1 MKATDIHNLIK
12 HPELI
17 DNEVSDKLEQI
28 IEEYP
33 YFQLARVLYLKK
45 LHSKNTDKFRQELN
59 KSAIYLPDKKRLFQ
73 YLNEN
78 IDLGRHIENIERKV
92 ERKNIEEKKD
102 ELLDFE
108 AININSTPAYILEN
122 ETLNIDSTNTK
133 EHKDNQQLI
142 DDFIKNTPR
151 ISKTGENDTSVK
163 NLAEKSEPQKEC
175 MTETLARIY
184 VKQKLYHKAIAIY
197 EKLSLKNPQK
207 SVYFV
212 NLIDEIKE
220 IINDK

>member
-17 DNEVSDKLEQI
+17 DNEVFDKLEQI
-28 IEEYP
+28 IKEYP

-45 LHSKNTDKFRQELN
+45 LHSNNTDKFRQELN

-73 YLNEN
+73 YLNED
-78 IDLGRHIENIERKV
+78 IDLGRHIENV
-92 ERKNIEEKKD
+92 EIKEEKKE
-102 ELLDFE
+102 ELFDFE
-108 AININSTPAYILEN
+108 TINIDSTPAYVLEN
-122 ETLNIDSTNTK
+122 ENTNTDNTDTK
-133 EHKDNQQLI
+133 GQKDNQQLI
-142 DDFIKNTPR
+142 DDFIKNAPR
-151 ISKTGENDTSVK
+151 ISKTGENDTSIK
-163 NLAEKSEPQKEC
+163 NLAEKSEPQEEC
-175 MTETLARIY
+175 MTETLAKIY

-212 NLIDEIKE
+212 NLIKEIKE

>member
-17 DNEVSDKLEQI
+17 DNEVFDKLEQI
-28 IEEYP
+28 IKEYP

-45 LHSKNTDKFRQELN
+45 LHSNNTDKFRQELN
-59 KSAIYLPDKKRLFQ
+59 KSAIYLPDNKRLFQ
-73 YLNEN
+73 YLNED
-78 IDLGRHIENIERKV
+78 IDLGRHIENV
-92 ERKNIEEKKD
+92 EIKEEKKE
-102 ELLDFE
+102 ELFDFE
-108 AININSTPAYILEN
+108 TINIDSTPAYVLEN
-122 ETLNIDSTNTK
+122 ENTNTDNTDTK
-133 EHKDNQQLI
+133 GQKDNQQLI
-142 DDFIKNTPR
+142 DDFIKNAPR
-151 ISKTGENDTSVK
+151 ISKTGENDTSIK
-163 NLAEKSEPQKEC
+163 NLAEKSEPQEEC
-175 MTETLARIY
+175 MTETLAKIY

-212 NLIDEIKE
+212 NLIKEIKE